1 MLAAENPYPLLDERT
16 EASMDRQDWTRIES
30 EIGSL
35 PFGNRKQGN
44 ETTPSQRDTS
54 VDPAKRDLEA
64 LLRHIEEALHQ
75 SVDPA

>member
-1 MLAAENPYPLLDERT
+1 MLAAEKPYPFLDERT

-35 PFGNRKQGN
+35 PFGNRKQGHQ
-44 ETTPSQRDTS
+44 TSPSQGDTA

-75 SVDPA
+75 NVDPA

>member
-1 MLAAENPYPLLDERT
+1 MLAAEKPYPFLDERT

-35 PFGNRKQGN
+35 PFGNRKQGHQTN
-44 ETTPSQRDTS
+44 PSQRDTS

-75 SVDPA
+75 NVDPA